1 VRNAWAKGLLLYN
14 IQNPVGL
21 DINIAGTTIEL

>member
-21 DINIAGTTIEL
+21 GINIAGTTIEL